1 MEKKKDPVRLNLQMS
16 EEIIAFYQELAE
28 EIGIPRSGVMVMALK
43 TYMDQQKSLKMND
56 QFESWYEIIEKNKPS
71 TKD

>member
-1 MEKKKDPVRLNLQMS
+1 MKKKNEPVRLNLQMS

-56 QFESWYEIIEKNKPS
+56 RFESWAEIIEQNKLS

>member
-43 TYMDQQKSLKMND
+43 TYMDQQKSLRMND
-56 QFESWYEIIEKNKPS
+56 QFRAWSEIIEQSNLD
-71 TKD
+71 TKG

>member
-1 MEKKKDPVRLNLQMS
+1 MKKKNEPVRLNLQMS

-43 TYMDQQKSLKMND
+43 AYMDQQKSLKMND
-56 QFESWYEIIEKNKPS
+56 RFESWAEIIEQNKLN

>member
-1 MEKKKDPVRLNLQMS
+1 MKKKNEPVRLNLQMS

-56 QFESWYEIIEKNKPS
+56 QFEAWSKIIDENKNN
-71 TKD
+71 

>member
-1 MEKKKDPVRLNLQMS
+1 MKKKNEPVRLNLQMS

-43 TYMDQQKSLKMND
+43 TYMDQQKSLKMNN
-56 QFESWYEIIEKNKPS
+56 QFEVWSKIIDESKNN
-71 TKD
+71 